1 MIAEIIAAGPEMLTP
16 FRQDTNSLY
25 LAVARGPKL
34 SVSDI
39 YANFSEGELAD
50 CPVARVRIMMHGL
63 RSQFVISN
71 QEAG

>member
-1 MIAEIIAAGPEMLTP
+1 
-16 FRQDTNSLY
+16 
-25 LAVARGPKL
+25 L

-50 CPVARVRIMMHGL
+50 CPVARVRITMHGL